1 MLQGPWP
8 PGRPRP
14 AGSCLHPVPTTSSHV
29 ASRKNRQMPSLSL
42 LEGPHVLLGLVPW
55 VLSERGCCC
64 IGLWLTNS
72 EPPPPL
78 ARGRRC
84 RQPSAKKNTCLQ
96 NHTIYNIPAW
106 SSNTEGSYLRSPN
119 CHPVRGGSSFS
130 TSGWYH
136 KDWAPSRPSMCHPE
150 KWPPPCHLRRVPLGV
165 THLCFFFPGKTENTS
180 RKVQLQVQ
188 GLGFVWQETACL
200 KQQGGSSPP
209 RRHSPS

>member
-8 PGRPRP
+8 PGRPGP

-29 ASRKNRQMPSLSL
+29 ASRKNRQMQSLSL

-55 VLSERGCCC
+55 VLSEREVVAALVCGSQ
-64 IGLWLTNS
+64 IQNHLLHLHEVAVVANHL
-72 EPPPPL
+72 P
-78 ARGRRC
+78 
-84 RQPSAKKNTCLQ
+84 KKKSLQ

-200 KQQGGSSPP
+200 KEQGGSSPP

>member
-8 PGRPRP
+8 PGRPGP

-84 RQPSAKKNTCLQ
+84 RQPSAKKTHVCKTTLSITSRPGAATRRARTCEAQTATLSEAA
-96 NHTIYNIPAW
+96 P
-106 SSNTEGSYLRSPN
+106 
-119 CHPVRGGSSFS
+119 
-130 TSGWYH
+130 
-136 KDWAPSRPSMCHPE
+136 PSRRLGGTTKTGPLHGRLCATLKSGPHPAISGECHSE
-150 KWPPPCHLRRVPLGV
+150 
-165 THLCFFFPGKTENTS
+165 
-180 RKVQLQVQ
+180 
-188 GLGFVWQETACL
+188 
-200 KQQGGSSPP
+200 
-209 RRHSPS
+209 